1 MIKSPTAAV
10 PHWGVYAQGPFRVS
24 LGNEVTFA
32 SQTLRTS
39 DPGGRFSGDS
49 ASIQENQGPVL
60 ARSIQKGESNM
71 ETREIDLDKKSESEA
86 VDPVAGVRPC
96 PTVGVNPGDI
106 VNWTSSKIKDERE
119 VTFVFTQEHPFK
131 EPPKLRN
138 NVVAE
143 VLFSYIAR
151 EGTKVLGCG
160 ALKLPCGPPGHSGG
174 SGQPGTSKTL
184 KGTKLGS

>member
-1 MIKSPTAAV
+1 MAERKAAQ
-10 PHWGVYAQGPFRVS
+10 AQSRPRTVS
-24 LGNEVTFA
+24 
-32 SQTLRTS
+32 
-39 DPGGRFSGDS
+39 
-49 ASIQENQGPVL
+49 
-60 ARSIQKGESNM
+60 
-71 ETREIDLDKKSESEA
+71 IDLDKKSKSKS

-106 VNWTSSKIKDERE
+106 VNWTSRKITDERE

-131 EPPKLRN
+131 EPPKLKN

-151 EGTKVLGCG
+151 EGAKVLGCG